1 MVQPPQLTVIAE
13 GVMIQG
19 SIQAEGG
26 IELRGEVAGNIVS
39 KGDLRLHGRL
49 VGDVAGKNVEILGG
63 WVNGNVTASGNTKV
77 DEGAVVI
84 GDIRT
89 EALAVNGRIKG
100 DLTVQKSLAMES
112 DAVVVGTVTAQPV
125 FYCRGRC
132 APGRDPYPR
141 NGYRSSVP
149 GEGKKRQS
157 VKKGCRRILR
167 QPLFCHFSS
176 IPGERGSL
184 RGRPRHPVGEPGQQG
199 AAAAQ
204 YDA

>member
-1 MVQPPQLTVIAE
+1 MEKRGGAETLIVSLPEKGPSGGEARKVSIPSAKAQKDCSMVQPPQLTVIAE

-112 DAVVVGTVTAQPV
+112 DAVIVGPVTASRFSIAEGAVLQ
-125 FYCRGRC
+125 GEIHT
-132 APGRDPYPR
+132 PGMDTEALFQEKGKRD
-141 NGYRSSVP
+141 
-149 GEGKKRQS
+149 K
-157 VKKGCRRILR
+157 
-167 QPLFCHFSS
+167 
-176 IPGERGSL
+176 
-184 RGRPRHPVGEPGQQG
+184 
-199 AAAAQ
+199 A
-204 YDA
+204 